1 MFCHSNTICYDYTPK
16 MCTLSRQKKT
26 ISSDRIALLLFQ
38 EKITIQS
45 ISKVNIP
52 NGYSMVFNGYSF
64 VIGDQ

>member
-1 MFCHSNTICYDYTPK
+1 